1 MICLRFPARTT
12 AALCAGRIF
21 DTPPLKGSCR
31 GTLRIPCERVMRL
44 KEIGRLGFPGET
56 GANLSGM
63 EVRSMVRGDA
73 EQIAARVAKRAEFR
87 LHHVGTKLNERELG
101 ELEAL
106 RAKRGQTQGEFIRGL
121 ILAEI
126 ERDRRGV
133 KASAELEEITAVR
146 LLLVNLL
153 HPAATG
159 QPMPVKT
166 FDAYIAET
174 NKRKGE
180 VARGIAEAHA
190 AQP

>member
-1 MICLRFPARTT
+1 M
-12 AALCAGRIF
+12 
-21 DTPPLKGSCR
+21 
-31 GTLRIPCERVMRL
+31 VQ
-44 KEIGRLGFPGET
+44 GE
-56 GANLSGM
+56 
-63 EVRSMVRGDA
+63 A

-121 ILAEI
+121 ILDAIKAEI
-126 ERDRRGV
+126 ERDRQGV
-133 KASAELEEITAVR
+133 KVSAELEEITAVR

-153 HPAATG
+153 RPAATG

-166 FDAYIAET
+166 FEAYIAET

-180 VARGIAEAHA
+180 VAKGIAEEHA

>member
-1 MICLRFPARTT
+1 M
-12 AALCAGRIF
+12 
-21 DTPPLKGSCR
+21 
-31 GTLRIPCERVMRL
+31 GTLGNP
-44 KEIGRLGFPGET
+44 
-56 GANLSGM
+56 SGM
-63 EVRSMVRGDA
+63 EVRSMVQGDG

-106 RAKRGQTQGEFIRGL
+106 RAKRQQTQGELIRGL

-126 ERDRRGV
+126 ERDRQGV

-153 HPAATG
+153 RPAATG

-166 FDAYIAET
+166 FEAYIAET
-174 NKRKGE
+174 NKRKSE
-180 VARGIAEAHA
+180 VARVIAEEHA

>member
-1 MICLRFPARTT
+1 
-12 AALCAGRIF
+12 
-21 DTPPLKGSCR
+21 
-31 GTLRIPCERVMRL
+31 MRL

-56 GANLSGM
+56 GVNLSGM
-63 EVRSMVRGDA
+63 EVRSMVQRDA

-106 RAKRGQTQGEFIRGL
+106 RAKRQQTQGEFIRGL

-126 ERDRRGV
+126 ERDRQGV

-153 HPAATG
+153 RPAATG

-180 VARGIAEAHA
+180 VARGIAKEHA

>member
-1 MICLRFPARTT
+1 
-12 AALCAGRIF
+12 
-21 DTPPLKGSCR
+21 
-31 GTLRIPCERVMRL
+31 
-44 KEIGRLGFPGET
+44 
-56 GANLSGM
+56 M
-63 EVRSMVRGDA
+63 EVRSMVQGDG
-73 EQIAARVAKRAEFR
+73 EQIAARVAQRAGFR

-106 RAKRGQTQGEFIRGL
+106 RAKRGQTQGELIRGL

-126 ERDRRGV
+126 ERDRQGV

-153 HPAATG
+153 RPAATG

-180 VARGIAEAHA
+180 VARGIAEEHA
-190 AQP
+190 AQS

>member
-1 MICLRFPARTT
+1 
-12 AALCAGRIF
+12 
-21 DTPPLKGSCR
+21 
-31 GTLRIPCERVMRL
+31 MRL

-56 GANLSGM
+56 GVHLSGM
-63 EVRSMVRGDA
+63 EVRSMAQSEA

-106 RAKRGQTQGEFIRGL
+106 LAKRQQTQGEFIRGL

-126 ERDRRGV
+126 ERDRQGV
-133 KASAELEEITAVR
+133 KARAELEEITAVR

-153 HPAATG
+153 RPAATG

-166 FDAYIAET
+166 FEAYIAEA
-174 NKRKGE
+174 NRRKGE
-180 VARGIAEAHA
+180 VARGIAEEHA

>member
-1 MICLRFPARTT
+1 MEAC
-12 AALCAGRIF
+12 
-21 DTPPLKGSCR
+21 
-31 GTLRIPCERVMRL
+31 
-44 KEIGRLGFPGET
+44 
-56 GANLSGM
+56 GM
-63 EVRSMVRGDA
+63 VQGDG

-121 ILAEI
+121 ILDAIKAEI
-126 ERDRRGV
+126 ERDRQGV

-146 LLLVNLL
+146 LLLINLL
-153 HPAATG
+153 RPAATG

-166 FDAYIAET
+166 FEAYIAET

-180 VARGIAEAHA
+180 VAKGIAEEHA
-190 AQP
+190 AQS

>member
-1 MICLRFPARTT
+1 MAQ
-12 AALCAGRIF
+12 
-21 DTPPLKGSCR
+21 
-31 GTLRIPCERVMRL
+31 
-44 KEIGRLGFPGET
+44 GE
-56 GANLSGM
+56 
-63 EVRSMVRGDA
+63 A

-101 ELEAL
+101 EFEAL
-106 RAKRGQTQGEFIRGL
+106 RAKRQQTQGELIRGL

-153 HPAATG
+153 RPAATG

-166 FDAYIAET
+166 FEAYVSET

-180 VARGIAEAHA
+180 VAQGIAEEHA

>member
-1 MICLRFPARTT
+1 
-12 AALCAGRIF
+12 
-21 DTPPLKGSCR
+21 
-31 GTLRIPCERVMRL
+31 
-44 KEIGRLGFPGET
+44 
-56 GANLSGM
+56 M
-63 EVRSMVRGDA
+63 EVRSMPQSEA

-101 ELEAL
+101 ELEAIL
-106 RAKRGQTQGEFIRGL
+106 TKRRETQGEFIRDL

-126 ERDRRGV
+126 ERDRQGV

-153 HPAATG
+153 RPAATG

-180 VARGIAEAHA
+180 VARGIAEEHA
-190 AQP
+190 AQR

>member
-1 MICLRFPARTT
+1 
-12 AALCAGRIF
+12 
-21 DTPPLKGSCR
+21 
-31 GTLRIPCERVMRL
+31 
-44 KEIGRLGFPGET
+44 
-56 GANLSGM
+56 M
-63 EVRSMVRGDA
+63 EVRAMVQGEA

-126 ERDRRGV
+126 ERDRQGV

-153 HPAATG
+153 RPAATG

-180 VARGIAEAHA
+180 VARGIAEEHA